1 MMFLALRGSA
11 TNIYIVDYNGKY
23 VNVFFTQPSI
33 YLVTSGGHTDSANK
47 GYNECEK
54 VS

>member
-1 MMFLALRGSA
+1 MFLALRGSA

-23 VNVFFTQPSI
+23 VNVFLHNHLSI
-33 YLVTSGGHTDSANK
+33 YLVTSGGHTDSTNK